1 MKKLNSMMMVIA
13 LGVLTMMTATAQERQ
28 GKRHDLG
35 VYKELVATLKTWA
48 KTNVV
53 PQVRTWKG
61 KLDAAMT
68 AEDLATLNGLRA
80 RASQLKR
87 EAIATGLAMHEAWK
101 AENYEAVKQAR
112 EKMKGYK
119 EQRDA
124 LFAEVKPLAVKYS
137 STLQA
142 IGAEAKPKVAAWK
155 EEGKTIALTWIAEHK
170 DELKDHPFPN
180 LRRMHGMM
188 GFGGEMRKKVI
199 VAYFMLWDGG
209 DFVDDLGQFGGE
221 GSGQLPDLD

>member
-1 MKKLNSMMMVIA
+1 MKKLNRMVLVIA
-13 LGVLTMMTATAQERQ
+13 FSALAMMSATAQERQ
-28 GKRHDLG
+28 GRKHDLG

-53 PQVRTWKG
+53 PQLRTWKG

-68 AEDLATLNGLRA
+68 ADDLAKLNALRA
-80 RASQLKR
+80 RASQLKK

-101 AENYEAVKQAR
+101 AENYEALKEAR

-119 EQRDA
+119 EQRNA
-124 LFAEVKPLAVKYS
+124 LFVEVKPLAVKYS
-137 STLQA
+137 ATLQA

-155 EEGKTIALTWIAEHK
+155 EEGKAVALEWIADHK
-170 DELKDHPFPN
+170 EELGNHPLPN
-180 LRRMHGMM
+180 LHRMRGMM
-188 GFGGEMRKKVI
+188 GFGGGMRKKVI

-209 DFVDDLGQFGGE
+209 DFIDDLEQFGAE
-221 GSGQLPDLD
+221 GSSEHPDLD